1 MSQNIGEALRH
12 APDSTVALQEVKDLI
27 TADVLE
33 RLAAGEPF
41 DGEVLAPDP
50 LRIEVAGKSRLRLQL
65 RIIYDGGRL
74 PRYFNVTEEP

>member
-1 MSQNIGEALRH
+1 MSQNIDEAARH

-33 RLAAGEPF
+33 RLAAREPF
-41 DGEVLAPDP
+41 NGEVLAPDP
-50 LRIEVAGKSRLRLQL
+50 LRIEVVGKSRL